1 MDKRITFLIIFFIIL
16 VIGGITLGI
25 FMYNQEK
32 KAGIPKIEIAES
44 EFDAGN
50 VPIGAGLVKHTYKI
64 NNKGYG
70 NLEINNI
77 KTSCMCTQAILK
89 TSQEVSP
96 EFGMHNN
103 DNSWQGVIKP
113 DEEVEL
119 EVIFDPAFH
128 GPDATGEIVRL
139 VTFNTNDQDKNKI
152 EIKLIANVTK

>member
-1 MDKRITFLIIFFIIL
+1 
-16 VIGGITLGI
+16 
-25 FMYNQEK
+25 
-32 KAGIPKIEIAES
+32 
-44 EFDAGN
+44 
-50 VPIGAGLVKHTYKI
+50 
-64 NNKGYG
+64 
-70 NLEINNI
+70 
-77 KTSCMCTQAILK
+77 MCTQAILK